1 MKHQPQTPV
10 EMRKWLQTV
19 VRTKKADYLR
29 QMGRLRQHETL
40 TLNVEDAE
48 GHEPLDSLPSS
59 AAAEA
64 FEEVEAAMML
74 GILPTRERDVMTKL
88 VIEGKR
94 EQEIAT
100 EMGLSQQT
108 ISRIKRQ
115 AVSHIRREL
124 ERD

>member
-1 MKHQPQTPV
+1 
-10 EMRKWLQTV
+10 MRKWLQTV

-48 GHEPLDSLPSS
+48 GHEQVDSLPSPS
-59 AAAEA
+59 AEEA
-64 FEEVEAAMML
+64 FGEVEIAML
-74 GILPTRERDVMTKL
+74 LNILSAREREVMDKL

-100 EMGLSQQT
+100 EMDLSQQT
-108 ISRIKRQ
+108 ISRIKRH
-115 AVSHIRREL
+115 AVSDIRREL

>member
-1 MKHQPQTPV
+1 MKRQPQTSV

-40 TLNVEDAE
+40 TPNVEDAE
-48 GHEPLDSLPSS
+48 GHEQVDSLTSPS
-59 AAAEA
+59 AEEA
-64 FEEVEAAMML
+64 FGEVEIAML
-74 GILPTRERDVMTKL
+74 LNILPAREREVMDKL

-108 ISRIKRQ
+108 ISRIKRH
-115 AVSHIRREL
+115 AVSDIRREL